1 MARRR
6 PAFTCD
12 IAAGAGA
19 KVKCVSPATTEATE
33 GPPPLCGT
41 CSASNPPICVR
52 ITPARWLVE
61 PTPAEAMLTLPLFAR
76 ANSTSSFTDLTPFL
90 ESGCEVSVLQTFLL
104 DCSRPSDELWTGMRD
119 KTRNVVRRARERLM
133 VKDID
138 DADLFVSFYRSNLDG
153 EKCYFNLG
161 LVRGLFEAAHVRGQG
176 KIAAAIDSSGMVH
189 AKVFFVWDDQRLY
202 YFLSTRD
209 RKVADVGAVS
219 LLLWHGIE
227 LAHARKLTFDFDGIT
242 NEARFA
248 FMAGFGGEIAT
259 RFNIVRTTRLYE
271 AQKGIRNVARAILK
285 PDWLRS

>member
-1 MARRR
+1 
-6 PAFTCD
+6 
-12 IAAGAGA
+12 
-19 KVKCVSPATTEATE
+19 
-33 GPPPLCGT
+33 
-41 CSASNPPICVR
+41 
-52 ITPARWLVE
+52 
-61 PTPAEAMLTLPLFAR
+61 MLFR
-76 ANSTSSFTDLTPFL
+76 S
-90 ESGCEVSVLQTFLL
+90 SGCEVSVLQTFLL